1 VSAPSHYD
9 ALEIAPGAS
18 ATEIR
23 AAFDRLS
30 SVFDAG
36 SLAVYA
42 LIGTQEGEGELRRIR
57 EAFRVL
63 GDPAARAAYDAAHG
77 FPGVA
82 PVEVEAPAPEAR
94 PAENVEPDGVIELTD
109 ADIISSVP
117 LEAAQAPPES
127 PPEDSEPVIDA
138 MPAEA
143 EPAAESPA
151 PVDEE
156 ATLPADAK
164 PAAALR
170 IGEDTEFTGA
180 LLRAL
185 REARGLSLKDI
196 AGRTRIGTPHLQNI
210 EDEAFDRLP
219 ERVFLRG
226 FLLSYARELKLD
238 AARVADSYLRRRQP

>member
-1 VSAPSHYD
+1 MRAPSHYD

-18 ATEIR
+18 AAEIR

-63 GDPAARAAYDAAHG
+63 GDPAARAAYDVAHG

-82 PVEVEAPAPEAR
+82 PVEVRVEAPAPTGE
-94 PAENVEPDGVIELTD
+94 VEPDGAIELTD

-127 PPEDSEPVIDA
+127 PPEDPEPVA
-138 MPAEA
+138 AAQPAEA
-143 EPAAESPA
+143 VQADEAPA

-156 ATLPADAK
+156 TAHPAEAK

-170 IGEDTEFTGA
+170 IDEDTEFTGA

-185 REARGLSLKDI
+185 REAKGLSLKDI